1 MNTVDPR
8 NSNLIQH
15 LCELPLDYLQVG
27 KCEHV
32 RKKKNISINKH

>member
-1 MNTVDPR
+1 MNTADPG

-15 LCELPLDYLQVG
+15 LRELPLDYLQVG

-32 RKKKNISINKH
+32 REKIISINKH